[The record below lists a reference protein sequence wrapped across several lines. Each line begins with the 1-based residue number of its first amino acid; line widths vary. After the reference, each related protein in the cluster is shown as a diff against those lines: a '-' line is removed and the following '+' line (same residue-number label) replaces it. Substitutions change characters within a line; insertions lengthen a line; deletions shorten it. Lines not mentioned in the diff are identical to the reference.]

1 MEGVVCPDC
10 GYHFYLGDADEEMG
24 FCPKCGGSMG
34 GSSLFEDYSG
44 VEEIDEDFL
53 DEYDDDEVADD
64 VGLEDEDLDAL
75 DDQVAPDAFD
85 DVEDDF
91 SDDFDGDSESDFDD
105 FEDE

>member
-34 GSSLFEDYSG
+34 GSSLFEDYSN

-64 VGLEDEDLDAL
+64 IEDDDLDEL
-75 DDQVAPDAFD
+75 DDEIAPDAFD
-85 DVEDDF
+85 DV
-91 SDDFDGDSESDFDD
+91 SEDD
-105 FEDE
+105 FEDEDDFDEIETESDEDDI